1 MHTTISMALP
11 NNKEVDIV
19 GENTYNSMKH
29 AGIWNLI
36 LGIVAAA
43 VGVAVGVLL
52 IINGAKLL
60 KAKSEI
66 IF

>member
-1 MHTTISMALP
+1 
-11 NNKEVDIV
+11 VDIV

-29 AGIWNLI
+29 AGIWDLI
-36 LGIVAAA
+36 LGIVAAT